1 MPANK
6 MQGEFS
12 AIYKVVE
19 VAPQSPPSVTG
30 LQASAERRFKLP
42 CQYVQDFGLRALGKL
57 YETGTYD
64 FPELP
69 VEYPHSNN
77 PMGQQNPNGW
87 ADSYPQRLKLR
98 AVGFRQEPTSDYCFN
113 RDILDRGA
121 IVPAILTKLNEV
133 IEMAH
138 YWKVSETTD
147 PESGLPVAVEDNCC
161 ECVVSIQY
169 QEQWWHC
176 LWSDAIKTGNSE
188 YQEWLDET
196 AFKVDRVASY
206 ELYTRPNRAL
216 VWGDK
221 LDAGE
226 LDEPDAILGPDTHAV
241 TVIPSAE
248 VTVEWHNIPVSKL
261 CVMETHLSK
270 FRNKVNCTLMPFFNQ
285 CNCAQTSFK
294 LGDPPED
301 CSAAATDCQYEAE
314 TMLFVDFAE
323 DKSRRTTCF
332 GPMDT
337 TTLILTFKHKRIAKG
352 SDVYGHNHLLY
363 DKSLGGADESEWQ
376 RVRTMSAGVTIGDL
390 FEKVEMNKMFTMEI
404 LTPEDCA
411 PEEPPAP

>member
-1 MPANK
+1 MPAK
-6 MQGEFS
+6 RMQSEFDDL
-12 AIYKVVE
+12 YTVKE
-19 VAPQSPPSVTG
+19 VAPQSPPSVSG
-30 LQASAERRFKLP
+30 LQTTAERRFKLP
-42 CQYVQDFGLRALGKL
+42 CEWVQDFALRALGKL
-57 YETGTYD
+57 YEPGTYD
-64 FPELP
+64 TPELP
-69 VEYPHSNN
+69 VEYPISV
-77 PMGQQNPNGW
+77 QDANGW
-87 ADSYPQRLKLR
+87 MQSYPQRLKLR
-98 AVGFRQEPTSDYCFN
+98 AVGFRLEPMSDYCFN
-113 RDILDRGA
+113 NKKWGVRQGENGAPVDATVKDLGDIDTLARLWTMSDELDF
-121 IVPAILTKLNEV
+121 
-133 IEMAH
+133 
-138 YWKVSETTD
+138 ETN
-147 PESGLPVAVEDNCC
+147 LPIAVETNCC

-176 LWSDAIKTGNSE
+176 LWSDSIKTGNAE
-188 YQEWLDET
+188 HQEWLDET

-226 LDEPDAILGPDTHAV
+226 LNEPDAILGPDTHAV

-248 VTVEWHNIPVSKL
+248 VTVEWHNIPVAKL
-261 CVMETHLSK
+261 CAMETHLSQ

-285 CNCAQTSFK
+285 CNCAQTSFAVN
-294 LGDPPED
+294 GTPED
-301 CSAAATDCQYEAE
+301 CSAVVNDCQYEAE

-323 DKSRRTTCF
+323 DKSRRTTSF

-390 FEKVEMNKMFTMEI
+390 FEKVEMNKMFTMDL
-404 LTPEDCA
+404 LTSQDCA
-411 PEEPPAP
+411 PEAPAP